1 MANDLI
7 EKVARRIAKA
17 HGRDPDECSYGS
29 AEMLGTGKFGTPVSK
44 YKCHRHVWED
54 FIPHA
59 QAAIDTIRAEI
70 AEPNAA
76 MVFAGSNQLDDDGD
90 YDAEHVW
97 QSMLSASP
105 LGEKEG

>member
-1 MANDLI
+1 MGSAMANDLI

-17 HGRDPDECSYGS
+17 HGRNPDECAYGS
-29 AEMLGTGKFGTPVSK
+29 AEMLGTGKFGSPVSK
-44 YKCHRHVWED
+44 YKCHRHVWEN

-70 AEPNAA
+70 AEPNEA
-76 MVFAGSNQLDDDGD
+76 MQVNGYVYTVTPIAC
-90 YDAEHVW
+90 W
-97 QSMLSASP
+97 QSILSASP